1 MYTSSTSGML
11 NTDRFSGLAT
21 ATLVLHVSD
30 DAMVNF
36 TQCEIDFLGN
46 ETALELYS
54 YIGLY
59 LTTFQANT
67 TSHAMAAISSVA
79 PGPNTTHGER
89 PRMQF

>member
-1 MYTSSTSGML
+1 ML

-54 YIGLY
+54 YIGPI
-59 LTTFQANT
+59 
-67 TSHAMAAISSVA
+67 HDDIPGE
-79 PGPNTTHGER
+79 PGPPGPWVRGPVACTHGPGGPGSPITGR
-89 PRMQF
+89 AGHGG